1 MPDVSNTTAVITLIF
16 SFASC
21 FMDYDVYSASDFFN
35 TSLMAERTAIT
46 MRRATS
52 QLIGALLSDILE
64 ILRVF
69 GADSRQMVKTIV
81 TDVYNIM

>member
-1 MPDVSNTTAVITLIF
+1 MKDNTMPDVNNTTAEITLIF

-21 FMDYDVYSASDFFN
+21 FMVAEYYSASDFFS

-52 QLIGALLSDILE
+52 QLIGCLLSDMVI
-64 ILRVF
+64 
-69 GADSRQMVKTIV
+69 RQVIFKNV
-81 TDVYNIM
+81 NYRE